1 MDPRF
6 KAWQQQRPSTDSR
19 NALVRLPSPQ
29 PLKETINHEG
39 WNLYAQYLEGLRAQY
54 ESVAQGHEA
63 ALLSGAVDAAV
74 YYQKRVLAAHA
85 RGHAL
90 AFARALSVIYDL
102 INAGTPPALT
112 DREDIHAP

>member
-6 KAWQQQRPSTDSR
+6 KAWQQQRPSTDPRSTMIR
-19 NALVRLPSPQ
+19 FPSPQ
-29 PLKETINHEG
+29 PLKETIAHEG

-63 ALLSGAVDAAV
+63 ALLAGPIDATV
-74 YYQKRVLAAHA
+74 YYQKRVLAAYA

-90 AFARALSVIYDL
+90 AFARALSVIHDL
-102 INAGTPPALT
+102 INQGKPPALT
-112 DREDIHAP
+112 DKEDSHAP